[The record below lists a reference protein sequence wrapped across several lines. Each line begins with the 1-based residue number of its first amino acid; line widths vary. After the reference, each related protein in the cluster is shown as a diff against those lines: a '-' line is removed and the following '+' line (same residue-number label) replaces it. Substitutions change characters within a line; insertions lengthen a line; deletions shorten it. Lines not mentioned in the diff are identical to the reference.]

1 MEKTML
7 ETLEYNKIIQRIEE
21 CAISDEAKT
30 EINKLH
36 PTSDF
41 ERIQQLMEET
51 SQARQ
56 ILNAS
61 TSIPLLGNNHI
72 EQLLIKV
79 EKNGILQPEELENIE
94 HMMVTTDKMKRFMQE
109 HHFLAPTITTY
120 ALSMYEY
127 KEIKNEINRCIYQ
140 HRVDD
145 KASQNL
151 GKIRKQKNILESRM
165 KSKLDSMTKSSKI
178 KKYLQDQTV
187 TVKNNRYVLQ
197 VKANYK
203 QMIDGTVV
211 EKSTTGATY
220 FIEPASTRRYQ
231 EELMHLSIEEEQ
243 EIYQVLAYL
252 TALIYDSIVGI
263 RITLETFIAYDVIFA
278 KAKYSQSIDGKKVAL
293 NTSNRT
299 RIKNGRHPLLGQEA
313 VALNIEI
320 GSQYKGVVITGPN
333 TGGKTVAL
341 KTVGLFTA
349 MVQSGLHVPV
359 DEDSE
364 FGIYGQ
370 ILVDIGDGQSIEQS
384 LSTFSAHIQQI
395 IRILKSA
402 NPYSL
407 VILDE
412 IGSGTDPVE
421 GEGLAIAILETL
433 YERGATI
440 LATSHYGK
448 VKTFATDHTG
458 FINGKMDFD
467 LKTLK
472 PTYQLVIGEAGE
484 SNAFIIAL
492 RLGMESKLIQRAHIE
507 TYGESKNYKKDVQ
520 VATTKKIITGIKSK
534 KPKTMQEDY
543 LHKSKKHDYHEERL
557 NVESKEEI
565 NNRPY
570 KKGDQ
575 VTIASMHAKGIV
587 YEEENHKKEVGVMIN
602 DKKVILHRRLLNLK
616 IPTEQLYPQGYDF
629 DILFKSKAY
638 RKQDKLMNRK
648 YVKDQMFEVDPKD
661 L

>member
-1 MEKTML
+1 MEKRML
-7 ETLEYNKIIQRIEE
+7 ETLEYYKIIENIEAFVI
-21 CAISDEAKT
+21 CDEARS
-30 EINKLH
+30 EIGKLH
-36 PTSDF
+36 PTSDY
-41 ERIQQLMEET
+41 ERIQQLMKET
-51 SQARQ
+51 SEARE

-79 EKNGILQPEELENIE
+79 EKNGILQPDELESIG
-94 HMMVTTDKMKRFMQE
+94 HMIVTTDKMKRFMQE

-120 ALSMYEY
+120 ALSMFEY
-127 KEIKNEINRCIYQ
+127 KDIKNEINRCIYQ

-151 GKIRKQKNILESRM
+151 GKIRKQKSILEARM
-165 KSKLDSMTKSSKI
+165 KTKLDTMTKSSNI

-203 QMIDGTVV
+203 QMVPGVVV
-211 EKSTTGATY
+211 EKSTTGSTY
-220 FIEPASTRRYQ
+220 FIEPTAINRYQ
-231 EELMHLSIEEEQ
+231 EELQHLNIEEDQ
-243 EIYQVLAYL
+243 EVYQVLAYL
-252 TALIYDSIVGI
+252 TALIYEDMVGI

-278 KAKYSQSIDGKKVAL
+278 KAKYSQSINGKKVNV

-299 RIKNGRHPLLGQEA
+299 RIINGRHPLLGNTA
-313 VALNIEI
+313 VPLNFEI
-320 GSQYKGVVITGPN
+320 GRDYQGLVITGPN
-333 TGGKTVAL
+333 TGGKTVVL

-349 MVQSGLHVPV
+349 MIQSGLHVPV
-359 DEDSE
+359 DEASE
-364 FGIYGQ
+364 FAIYGQ

-433 YERGATI
+433 HERGATI

-448 VKTFATDHTG
+448 VKTFARDHGG

-467 LKTLK
+467 IASLK
-472 PTYQLVIGEAGE
+472 PTYQLIMGEAGE
-484 SNAFIIAL
+484 SNAFVIAL
-492 RLGMESKLIQRAHIE
+492 KLGMEANIINRAHSE
-507 TYGESKNYKKDVQ
+507 TYGQAYNYSKDGELFVSKEIVT
-520 VATTKKIITGIKSK
+520 AIKSK
-534 KPKTMQEDY
+534 KPKAMEKSSPKQE
-543 LHKSKKHDYHEERL
+543 EERL
-557 NVESKEEI
+557 YQ
-565 NNRPY
+565 R
-570 KKGDQ
+570 GDQ
-575 VTIASMHAKGIV
+575 VTIPSMHSKGIV
-587 YEEENHKKEVGVMIN
+587 YESEDYKKEVVVMIK
-602 DKKVILHRRLLNLK
+602 DKKTTLHRRLLNLK
-616 IPTEQLYPQGYDF
+616 IPAEELYPEGYDF
-629 DILFKSKAY
+629 DILFKSKDY
-638 RKQDKLMNRK
+638 RKHDKLMGRK
-648 YVKDQMFEVDPKD
+648 YVKDTVFEVDAKD